1 MLTAIMARLGVRAR
15 GRGAAASEETWR
27 PDVIVD
33 CGERTKSPAGS
44 KFWLGDLDETMIKP
58 LDATTL
64 DGAVIEARKAARSM
78 AAETAAGT
86 GRTSRM
92 FWSVSS
98 PVDGGRR
105 RRLEAAGTEWFA
117 PSEPACTGWRGH
129 KWRYTDP
136 ECAGFSRDDDC
147 ACLYSFSVCRR
158 CDTVRTVR
166 EVQIGDNPDDPSS
179 CIEDV
184 SYMKRRRR
192 TP

>member
-27 PDVIVD
+27 PNVVVD
-33 CGERTKSPAGS
+33 FGERAKSLAGA
-44 KFWLGDLDETMIKP
+44 KFCLGDLDETVIKP
-58 LDATTL
+58 LDSTTL
-64 DGAVIEARKAARSM
+64 DGAIIEARKAAGSM
-78 AAETAAGT
+78 AAETAART

-98 PVDGGRR
+98 PVEGSR

-117 PSEPACTGWRGH
+117 PPEPACTGLGGH

-158 CDTVRTVR
+158 CDTVRTAR